1 MSDINPTQP
10 ASSQGTAQS
19 ARMRKLQIIV
29 GVVVVVV
36 FVLIFAARINT
47 SGDLP
52 DCDSK
57 LAKDA
62 LSDIFKRGKLEFS
75 RYIEIKILNKTD
87 DEIKCFASL
96 AKSAGGSAEFD
107 YRIYFENKAPMVQV
121 TRGVDKP

>member
-10 ASSQGTAQS
+10 SGSIGKAQS
-19 ARMRKLQIIV
+19 AWMRKTQIIF
-29 GVVVVVV
+29 GVVVMVI
-36 FVLIFAARINT
+36 FVLILIART
-47 SGDLP
+47 MTASDLP

-75 RYIEIKILNKTD
+75 RYIEIKTLNKTEN
-87 DEIKCFASL
+87 EITCFASL

-107 YRIYFENKAPMVQV
+107 YRIYLENKAPMVQV